1 MEVIDNFLPEDD
13 FLDLQ
18 SLLLGEYFPWY
29 YNDYVLTPPV
39 HTPFNSLDYDDYACT
54 NYQFIHLIYKDGDKS
69 SFYSY
74 VEPFITKL
82 EVKDLFRIK
91 ANLNPKTLNHKYG
104 GYHFDPYRK
113 GKIGVYYVNDNNGGT
128 QFKKG
133 GKVNSV
139 ANRMVIFDANLEHT
153 SVTCTDKK
161 RRIVINFNYA

>member
-1 MEVIDNFLPEDD
+1 MVLVHNHYNTKENILPKEVIVNQENH
-13 FLDLQ
+13 
-18 SLLLGEYFPWY
+18 LLEE
-29 YNDYVLTPPV
+29 
-39 HTPFNSLDYDDYACT
+39 